1 MQNYLDEIVKP
12 QQKVNNLFNTLGVL
26 VEKVAKDEAVLRLP
40 LGPQFLQ
47 GGKSTGGGIIA
58 TMADE
63 CMAHVVLPNLEAGQ
77 RTVTI
82 EMNIRY
88 LRGIAEGELVARAKI
103 VRRVRTVITAEAEVC
118 SGEGVLLAT
127 AGASFWVG

>member
-12 QQKVNNLFNTLGVL
+12 QQNVNNLFNTLGVI
-26 VEKVAKDEAVLRLP
+26 VEKVGKDEAILRLP
-40 LGPQFLQ
+40 LGPQFFQ

-58 TMADE
+58 TVADE
-63 CMAHVVLPNLEAGQ
+63 AMAHVVLPNLEEGQ

-88 LRGIAEGELVARAKI
+88 LRGIAEGELVATSKI
-103 VRRVRTVITAEAEVC
+103 VRRGRTIITAEADVC
-118 SGEGVLLAT
+118 NGEGLLLAT